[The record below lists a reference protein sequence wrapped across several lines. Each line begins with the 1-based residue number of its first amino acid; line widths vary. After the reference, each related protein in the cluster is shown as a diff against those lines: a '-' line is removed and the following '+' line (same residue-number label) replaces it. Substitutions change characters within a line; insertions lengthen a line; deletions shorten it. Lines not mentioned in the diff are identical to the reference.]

1 VEEEDIVRAEEV
13 EAIGV
18 FGSEPFS
25 GYNLLSY
32 ERLCS
37 PLGSSSFPL
46 FWCQKVAYVIDMF
59 LLFLKF
65 H

>member
-1 VEEEDIVRAEEV
+1 LPSKSVEEEDIVRAEEV

-32 ERLCS
+32 ERL
-37 PLGSSSFPL
+37 
-46 FWCQKVAYVIDMF
+46 
-59 LLFLKF
+59 
-65 H
+65 